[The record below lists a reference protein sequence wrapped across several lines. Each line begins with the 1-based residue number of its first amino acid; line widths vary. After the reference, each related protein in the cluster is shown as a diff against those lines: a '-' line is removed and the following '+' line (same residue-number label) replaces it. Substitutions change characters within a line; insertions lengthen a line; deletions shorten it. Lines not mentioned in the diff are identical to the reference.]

1 MLCFSHVKPF
11 DKKFGADYFASLPT
25 TPAVYR
31 IFNEKNELIYVGK
44 AKNLR
49 RRLGQ
54 YRNAKRRKKHHKMR
68 KIVAEAA
75 TIKYELYPSDHEACL
90 AEMRVIQELRPKWNL
105 AGAFYF
111 LYPMIGLAYDSRL
124 LTLLYT
130 TEPDKLDAATVAP
143 LSMHGAY
150 RSRHLSGN
158 AFFALV
164 ELLRFVGHQNPGKK
178 VGKHSYIYTF
188 RQVDEAWQTDLDAF
202 FRGDS
207 GDLMEKLVL
216 ALVESAAARKKSK
229 QIQGL
234 IDDLNRFLRHE
245 ARLLARMRKT
255 LSSNYPVAQRQRDLL
270 LLEYRLQCS
279 QAKAAKEQKKAGT
292 QRAGA

>member
-1 MLCFSHVKPF
+1 VKAF
-11 DKKFGADYFASLPT
+11 DLKFGATYFASLPT

-31 IFNEKNELIYVGK
+31 IFNAKNELIYVGK

-68 KIVAEAA
+68 KIVGEAA
-75 TIKYELYPSDHEACL
+75 SISYELYPTDLEACL
-90 AEMRVIQELRPKWNL
+90 AEIKVIQEARPKFNQ
-105 AGAFYF
+105 AGAFSF
-111 LYPMIGLAYDSRL
+111 MYPLIGLAHDART

-130 TEPDKLDAATVAP
+130 TEPEKVDPALMAT

-164 ELLRFVGHQNPGKK
+164 ELLAYVGHQNKPQKIGKY
-178 VGKHSYIYTF
+178 SYLYSF
-188 RQVDEAWQTDLDAF
+188 RQIDDCWPKDLESF

-207 GDLMEKLVL
+207 ADLLENLIL
-216 ALVESAAARKKSK
+216 SLVERSSTRRKAGE
-229 QIQGL
+229 IQ
-234 IDDLNRFLRHE
+234 DLFNDLKRFLRFE
-245 ARLLARMRKT
+245 AKVLARMRKALGT
-255 LSSNYPVAQRQRDLL
+255 AYPITQKQRDLM
-270 LLEYRLQCS
+270 LLEYQHRRVERPALS
-279 QAKAAKEQKKAGT
+279 P
-292 QRAGA
+292 QRPYSPS

>member
-1 MLCFSHVKPF
+1 VKTF
-11 DKKFGADYFASLPT
+11 DKKFGACYFASLPT

-31 IFNEKNELIYVGK
+31 IYNEQDELIYVGK

-68 KIVAEAA
+68 KIVGEAA
-75 TIKYELYPSDHEACL
+75 KIEYDLFPSDHEACL
-90 AEMRVIQELRPKWNL
+90 AELRLIQERRPKWNL

-111 LYPMIGLAYDSRL
+111 LYPLIGISYESRT

-130 TEPDKLDAATVAP
+130 TEPEKMGAQLLDS
-143 LSMHGAY
+143 LSLHGAY

-164 ELLRFVGHQNPGKK
+164 ELFAFIGHQNPAKKIGKY
-178 VGKHSYIYTF
+178 SYLYSF
-188 RQVDEAWQTDLDAF
+188 RQVEEKWKADLDAF

-207 GDLMEKLVL
+207 GDLMENLII
-216 ALVESAAARKKSK
+216 ALVESATARRKSGD
-229 QIQGL
+229 IQDL
-234 IDDLNRFLRHE
+234 INDLNRFLRHE
-245 ARLLARMRKT
+245 ARLLSRMTKA
-255 LSSNYPVAQRQRDLL
+255 LDIPYPVSQKQRDVM
-270 LLEYRLQCS
+270 LLEYRAARAAAPKPAGIS
-279 QAKAAKEQKKAGT
+279 AK
-292 QRAGA
+292 RI